1 MCAHVLA
8 VAVAMASPL
17 VEGPMVDVVAR
28 LAGKE
33 ATACGIVRLK
43 QDSVKPLVC
52 ASRHLLS
59 KNAFWVAVQIQ
70 GEDSFLWRAATQSVD
85 GKTWVVRFDSDIT
98 GGSPRG
104 PKPLLE
110 VIPCTGLKISP
121 DVRPGVSCLIDWR

>member
-1 MCAHVLA
+1 MYAHVLA

-33 ATACGIVRLK
+33 ATGCGIVRLK
-43 QDSVKPLVC
+43 QDSVEPLAC
-52 ASRHLLS
+52 ASRHLLP

-70 GEDSFLWRAATQSVD
+70 GEDSFLWRAAAQSVD
-85 GKTWVVRFDSDIT
+85 GKTWIVRFDSDIT

-110 VIPCTGLKISP
+110 VIPCPDLEISP
-121 DVRPGVSCLIDWR
+121 DERPVISCPNAWR